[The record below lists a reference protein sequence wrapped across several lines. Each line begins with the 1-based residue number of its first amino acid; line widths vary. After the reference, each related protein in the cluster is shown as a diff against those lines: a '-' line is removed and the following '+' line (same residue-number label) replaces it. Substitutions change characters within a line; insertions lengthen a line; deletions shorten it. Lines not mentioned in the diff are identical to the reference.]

1 MNVGVLTF
9 HMAHNCGAMLQ
20 AYALCRSIT
29 QIPFCHCEII
39 DYRLPDIYN
48 KYQMLLR
55 TAPIEPRRLKFE
67 RYMNEI
73 LPTSARVENLL
84 NAKGYQMYVLGGDQ
98 IWNPNITR
106 GYKSAYFAE
115 QFPPD
120 SYCVAYAAST
130 GTPVTDPKAFSRRL
144 RHFKAIGVRESWLK
158 QALEGHYSG
167 EIAWCLD
174 PVLLVR
180 PEEWL
185 GLGASVWQ
193 TGHILI
199 YAFQMSETEYQRV
212 ENLAARMGLE
222 IVELV
227 THQRPVRKTILY
239 DDDYGPEEF
248 IEYVRNAVY
257 VYTDSY
263 HGVLFSIIF
272 GIPYCCLTE
281 NREQNVRILDIHM
294 RLAISVS
301 EDGFCTAG
309 DLTARKLYEGR
320 NESIRFLERMA
331 IKAEHGETVF

>member
-20 AYALCRSIT
+20 AYALCRSIA
-29 QIPFCHCEII
+29 QIPSCHCEII

-48 KYQMLLR
+48 KYQQLLLGS
-55 TAPIEPRRLKFE
+55 PIEPRRLRFE
-67 RYMNEI
+67 RYMNEV
-73 LPTSARVENLL
+73 LPTSARVEGLL
-84 NAKGYQMYVLGGDQ
+84 NAKRYQMYVLGGDQ

-120 SYCVAYAAST
+120 SYCIAYAAST
-130 GTPVTDPKAFSRRL
+130 GAPVTGPKAFSRRL
-144 RHFKAIGVRESWLK
+144 RRFKAIGVRESWLK
-158 QALEGHYSG
+158 QEMDECYPG

-174 PVLLVR
+174 PVFLVR
-180 PEEWL
+180 PEEWA
-185 GLGASVWQ
+185 GLGARVRQ

-199 YAFQMSETEYQRV
+199 YAFQMSEAEYQRAEDFAV
-212 ENLAARMGLE
+212 QMGLE

-227 THQRPVRKTILY
+227 THQRTERKTILY
-239 DDDYGPEEF
+239 EDDYGPEEF
-248 IEYVRNAVY
+248 IEYVRNAAY

-281 NREQNVRILDIHM
+281 NREQNMRILDIHM
-294 RLAISVS
+294 RLAISVG
-301 EDGFCTAG
+301 EDGFCRGG
-309 DLTARKLYEGR
+309 DLTAGKLYEGR
-320 NESIRFLERMA
+320 TESIRFLERMA
-331 IKAEHGETVF
+331 IKAENGQAVF

>member
-20 AYALCRSIT
+20 AYALCRSIAR
-29 QIPFCHCEII
+29 IPFCHCEII

-48 KYQMLLR
+48 KYQQLLR
-55 TAPIEPRRLKFE
+55 ASPIEPKRLRFE
-67 RYMNEI
+67 RYINEI
-73 LPTSARVENLL
+73 LPTSARVEDLL
-84 NAKGYQMYVLGGDQ
+84 NAKRYQMYVLGGDQ
-98 IWNPNITR
+98 IWNPNITQ

-120 SYCVAYAAST
+120 SYCIAYAAST
-130 GTPVTDPKAFSRRL
+130 GAPVTDPKAFSRRL
-144 RHFKAIGVRESWLK
+144 RRFKAIGVRESWLK
-158 QALEGHYSG
+158 QELDGHYPG

-180 PEEWL
+180 PEEWSVL
-185 GLGASVWQ
+185 GTPIRQ
-193 TGHILI
+193 IGHILI
-199 YAFQMSETEYQRV
+199 YAFQMSEAEYKRA
-212 ENLAARMGLE
+212 EDLAAQMGLE

-239 DDDYGPEEF
+239 EDDYGPEEF
-248 IEYVRNAVY
+248 IEYVRNAAY

-281 NREQNVRILDIHM
+281 NREQNTRILDIHM
-294 RLAISVS
+294 RLTISVC
-301 EDGFCTAG
+301 EDGFCRAG

-320 NESIRFLERMA
+320 TESIRFLERMA
-331 IKAEHGETVF
+331 DEAENG

>member
-20 AYALCRSIT
+20 AYALCRSIA
-29 QIPFCHCEII
+29 QIPSCHCEII

-48 KYQMLLR
+48 KYQQLLLGS
-55 TAPIEPRRLKFE
+55 PIEPRRLRFE
-67 RYMNEI
+67 RYMNEV
-73 LPTSARVENLL
+73 LPTSARVEGLL
-84 NAKGYQMYVLGGDQ
+84 NAKRYQMYVLGGDQ

-120 SYCVAYAAST
+120 SYCIAYAAST
-130 GTPVTDPKAFSRRL
+130 GAPVTGPKAFSRRL
-144 RHFKAIGVRESWLK
+144 RRYKAIGVRESWLK
-158 QALEGHYSG
+158 QEMDECYPG

-174 PVLLVR
+174 PVFLVR
-180 PEEWL
+180 PEEWA
-185 GLGASVWQ
+185 GLGARVRQ

-199 YAFQMSETEYQRV
+199 YAFQMSEAEYQRAEDFAV
-212 ENLAARMGLE
+212 QMGLE

-227 THQRPVRKTILY
+227 THQRTERKTILY
-239 DDDYGPEEF
+239 EDDYGPEEF
-248 IEYVRNAVY
+248 IEYVRNAAY

-281 NREQNVRILDIHM
+281 NREQNMRILDIHM
-294 RLAISVS
+294 RLAISVG
-301 EDGFCTAG
+301 EDGFCRGG
-309 DLTARKLYEGR
+309 DLTAGKLYEGR
-320 NESIRFLERMA
+320 TESIRFLERMA
-331 IKAEHGETVF
+331 IKAENGQAVF